1 MLPFF
6 PLFEKIKE
14 KVRSLLFEMKDSK
27 MKVVLIDS
35 DSDESPVGTEMKT
48 QRVEKGQEVGARVPI
63 KDKEKGD
70 SDNQVSRDG
79 TFTSVNSNVLNRS
92 LSKTGSV
99 RKGIEIVRRFRDSRN
114 HSALNSDHQLS
125 SVEFNW
131 TEDQLESLTTALAAF
146 KYCPER
152 TVERVY
158 REMRDSRSRIGSGKF
173 LKARI
178 RCWLSRRCN
187 HDSSKRM
194 ISRKRKIE
202 ELGEIE
208 VSQKKRVKK
217 IMFSEKV
224 ELKVYEISEQTAAV
238 EDSVMI
244 IDLKD

>member
-6 PLFEKIKE
+6 PMLEKIKE

-35 DSDESPVGTEMKT
+35 DSDESPVGTELKT
-48 QRVEKGQEVGARVPI
+48 QRVEKGQEVGVRVPI
-63 KDKEKGD
+63 KDEEKGD

-79 TFTSVNSNVLNRS
+79 TFTSANSNVLN
-92 LSKTGSV
+92 V
-99 RKGIEIVRRFRDSRN
+99 RSRN
-114 HSALNSDHQLS
+114 HSALNSNLQLS
-125 SVEFNW
+125 SVGFNW
-131 TEDQLESLTTALAAF
+131 TEDQLESLTTALVAF

-178 RCWLSRRCN
+178 RCWLSLRCN

>member
-35 DSDESPVGTEMKT
+35 DSDESPVGTEMKI

-70 SDNQVSRDG
+70 SDNQVSRGG
-79 TFTSVNSNVLNRS
+79 TFISANSKVLNRS
-92 LSKTGSV
+92 PSNTGSV
-99 RKGIEIVRRFRDSRN
+99 RRGIERFRSRN
-114 HSALNSDHQLS
+114 QSALNSNLQLP
-125 SVEFNW
+125 SVGFNW
-131 TEDQLESLTTALAAF
+131 TEDQLESLTTALVAF

-178 RCWLSRRCN
+178 RCWLSRRCK